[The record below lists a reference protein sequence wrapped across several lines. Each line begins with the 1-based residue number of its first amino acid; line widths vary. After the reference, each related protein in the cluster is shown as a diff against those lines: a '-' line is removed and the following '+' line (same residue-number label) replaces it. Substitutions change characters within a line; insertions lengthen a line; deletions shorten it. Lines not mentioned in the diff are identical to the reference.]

1 MADGQHERHLASHV
15 FNVVMMLFGA
25 GALVWMLHSLGWDKF
40 RQAVDGLG
48 PTFAICIVLDL
59 IAAAFDARALHAFM
73 RPEARMISYW
83 RVLAAQLS
91 GRAVNVVTPF
101 GAFGEATKLSMLVL
115 HAPRARVLSSIVLFN
130 LATLY
135 FSVGVIMIGTPITLL
150 LIHLPPPLNVV
161 VYIALPVLI
170 ALMIALGILVHRG
183 AMSSL
188 TGVLSG
194 LHVIS
199 HERRDDWRKKLA
211 DVDRHIAELHR
222 NRAAGTWRGILWVI
236 AERLVTWTSTLLL
249 IHALGVHLT
258 PTLVL
263 GYLSIG
269 VLIQWTASIVPMGL
283 GLADGGNYALFGL
296 LGAAGS
302 QGAFVTML
310 NRARSLGVA
319 MLGFVVMAVVH
330 TTNRVGLA
338 RIHRR
343 MDELRQRAQE

>member
-1 MADGQHERHLASHV
+1 MADGQPERHLASHI
-15 FNVVMMLFGA
+15 FNVVMMAFGA
-25 GALVWMLHSLGWDKF
+25 VALVWMLHSLGWDKF
-40 RQAVDGLG
+40 REAVNGLG
-48 PTFAICIVLDL
+48 PTFVTCIVLDL
-59 IAAAFDARALHAFM
+59 VAAACDARALHAFM
-73 RPEARMISYW
+73 RPESRMISYW

-101 GAFGEATKLSMLVL
+101 GALGEATKLSMLVL
-115 HAPRARVLSSIVLFN
+115 HAPRARVLSSLVLFN

-150 LIHLPPPLNVV
+150 MIDLPSPLNLV

-170 ALMIALGILVHRG
+170 ALMVALGILVHRG

-188 TGVLSG
+188 TGVLSR
-194 LHVIS
+194 LHMIS
-199 HERRDDWRKKLA
+199 RERRDDWRKRLA
-211 DVDRHIAELHR
+211 DVDRHISELHK

-249 IHALGVHLT
+249 IHAIGVHLT
-258 PTLVL
+258 PVLVL

-296 LGAAGS
+296 LGAAKA
-302 QGAFVTML
+302 QGAFITML

-319 MLGFVVMAVVH
+319 LLGFVVMAVAH
-330 TTNRVGLA
+330 TANRVALS
-338 RIHRR
+338 RIHRK
-343 MDELRQRAQE
+343 MDELRERAQE

>member
-1 MADGQHERHLASHV
+1 MADGHERHLASHV
-15 FNVVMMLFGA
+15 FNVVMMAFGA
-25 GALVWMLHSLGWDKF
+25 VALVWMLHSLGWDTF
-40 RQAVDGLG
+40 REAVNGLA

-101 GAFGEATKLSMLVL
+101 GALGEATKLSMLVQ

-150 LIHLPPPLNVV
+150 MIDLPSPLNLV

-170 ALMIALGILVHRG
+170 ALMVGLGVLVHRG

-188 TGVLSG
+188 TGVLSK

-199 HERRDDWRKKLA
+199 HERRDDWRKRLA
-211 DVDRHIAELHR
+211 DVDKHIRELHR
-222 NRAAGTWRGILWVI
+222 NRAAGTWKGILWVI

-258 PTLVL
+258 PVLVL

-283 GLADGGNYALFGL
+283 GLGDAGNYALFGL
-296 LGAAGS
+296 LGAEPA
-302 QGAFVTML
+302 QGAFITML

-319 MLGFVVMAVVH
+319 VLGFVIMAIVH
-330 TTNRVGLA
+330 TANRVSLA
-338 RIHRR
+338 RIHQR
-343 MDELRQRAQE
+343 MGEMRQRAQE